1 MATTKITLNE
11 LRSIVKQIIKEE
23 MILKEDNL
31 EVKNIA
37 KQLYSFLKKN
47 GVREVSLD
55 TSKLNIGKDSAND
68 AQGNQIGN
76 RDNTAK
82 IAYFDDPKTK
92 QSIIEVYLFGDSN
105 KIQEI
110 EKMLLNSF
118 PGLGQINRELNK
130 NSNLQLVVEGI
141 FSNVYYLYF
150 TVAEKTTAKGGLVGN
165 TKQNAP
171 QQQPVSENLRLR
183 NYFK

>member
-1 MATTKITLNE
+1 MVTKKITLNE

-92 QSIIEVYLFGDSN
+92 QTIIEVYLFGDSN

-130 NSNLQLVVEGI
+130 NSN
-141 FSNVYYLYF
+141 SPKDKVYYLHF

>member
-1 MATTKITLNE
+1 MVTKKITLNE
-11 LRSIVKQIIKEE
+11 LSSIVKQIIKEE

-92 QSIIEVYLFGDSN
+92 QTIIEVYLFGDSN

-130 NSNLQLVVEGI
+130 NSN
-141 FSNVYYLYF
+141 SPKDKVYYLHF